1 MLKKVTIGV
10 VCFVLGAAAFAFAQT
25 TADMEKEAGVALEK
39 ADAELNKVYKE
50 LRETLSDAEK
60 ERLKEVQKL
69 WITFRDKEAEFAAS
83 LYDGGSMAGLVKI
96 NTMTSTTESRV
107 EGLKNLFLEGYPE
120 GQ

>member
-1 MLKKVTIGV
+1 MLRKILAGTL
-10 VCFVLGAAAFAFAQT
+10 CFSLGMAVLALAQNQADLNQEAT
-25 TADMEKEAGVALEK
+25 TAYEK
-39 ADAELNKVYKE
+39 ADGELNKVYKQ

-83 LYDGGSMAGLVKI
+83 LYEGGSIAGMVKV
-96 NTMTSTTESRV
+96 NTMTTVTEQRI